1 MKKMLLALALAGP
14 LTTTALVIGTATVIG
29 SLDKKI
35 IAKVVHLSVPA
46 IRSCYQRQLV
56 VEPTLR
62 GELVVHFTIT
72 NKGVVGIAM
81 IEGPGLSPKVDPCIT
96 TLFAK
101 LRFPE
106 VKEANSKVEVYFPF
120 SFEPPSQEQP

>member
-14 LTTTALVIGTATVIG
+14 LSTTALVIGTATVKSSIDAR
-29 SLDKKI
+29 L

-46 IRSCYQRQLV
+46 IRSCYHKQLL

-62 GELVVHFTIT
+62 GELTVHFTIT
-72 NKGVVGIAM
+72 NKGVVGLAM
-81 IEGPGLSPKVDPCIT
+81 IDGPGLSPVVDSCIT
-96 TLFAK
+96 ALFVK

-106 VKEANSKVEVYFPF
+106 IKEASDKVEVYFPF
-120 SFEPPSQEQP
+120 SFEPPQEQP